1 MHLKEARHIF
11 IFLLVFDTI
20 GSIILTVFKQK
31 TEALKAFSA
40 KIKAESKKE
49 ALQPGV
55 YTINRSN
62 FFENRLNPLQL
73 FAYNTTTALNTATVY
88 IDGSNYNFSKPASAY
103 RLHPELMLFP
113 KHSFW

>member
-1 MHLKEARHIF
+1 MQLKEAKHIF
-11 IFLLVFDTI
+11 IFFLVFDTI

-31 TEALKAFSA
+31 TEALKTLSA
-40 KIKAESKKE
+40 KTKAESKKE
-49 ALQPGV
+49 VSQAGV
-55 YTINRSN
+55 YTVNRSKI
-62 FFENRLNPLQL
+62 FENRLNPLQL

-88 IDGSNYNFSKPASAY
+88 IDGVNYKFSKPASAY